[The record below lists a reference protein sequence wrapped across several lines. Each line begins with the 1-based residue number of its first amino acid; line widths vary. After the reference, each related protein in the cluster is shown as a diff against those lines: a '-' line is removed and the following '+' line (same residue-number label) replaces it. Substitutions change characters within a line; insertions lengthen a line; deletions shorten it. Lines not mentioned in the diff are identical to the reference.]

1 MQINWKKLDTE
12 LTEEY
17 NIKSYG
23 TFRAQ
28 KALEVIL
35 GDEWIK
41 QAVEQAINFNGNSSE
56 LAMNCLRHISS
67 KKAAVMAYSIYK
79 NDPIEDRRVMAVC
92 LIKQL
97 AVKESYNWVE
107 EFLEDKKV
115 IMWGLGVLDQL
126 LWCNVIDYDEESN
139 QVDFLLHLA
148 VKNSNGELQDNV
160 DFIKGYLVDRKE
172 INNGEY

>member
-1 MQINWKKLDTE
+1 MQINWKKLDAE
-12 LTEEY
+12 LTEEH

-23 TFRAQ
+23 TLRAQ

-41 QAVEQAINFNGNSSE
+41 QAVEQAIGFNGNSSE
-56 LAMNCLRHISS
+56 LAINCLRHIAS

-79 NDPIEDRRVMAVC
+79 NDTIEDRRVMAVC

-107 EFLEDKKV
+107 EFLKDKKV
-115 IMWGLGVLDQL
+115 VMWGLGVLDQL
-126 LWCNVIDYDEESN
+126 LWCNVIDYEEESSK
-139 QVDFLLHLA
+139 VDVLLSLA

-160 DFIKGYLVDRKE
+160 DFIKSYLADRKE
-172 INNGEY
+172 INNSQY